1 MSIIYEALK
10 KLGTHPAQPKGQ
22 SGSSFSTQKA
32 KNKQIAVYIMLAI
45 VGMFIAKKGF
55 DYLFPPLPIVVPAL
69 ETTQP
74 LPAKPDAGQAPALPS
89 PAPAVVVVENET
101 IPQVEPREQYVLNGI
116 FSSGNDNYALVNNQI
131 VRLGENVDGAT
142 VEKITVD
149 SVELNTLEGQ
159 IILTNRR

>member
-10 KLGTHPAQPKGQ
+10 KLGTHPAQHKGQ
-22 SGSSFSTQKA
+22 PGSSFIVQKA
-32 KNKQIAVYIMLAI
+32 HNKPIAVYIILAI

-55 DYLFPPLPIVVPAL
+55 DYLFPPLPITLPAV

-74 LPAKPDAGQAPALPS
+74 LPADPATAETPAPS
-89 PAPAVVVVENET
+89 TPAPAVVENET
-101 IPQVEPREQYVLNGI
+101 LPQVEPREQYVLNGI

-131 VRLGENVDGAT
+131 VRLRERVDGAT

-149 SVELNTLEGQ
+149 SVELSTPEGPVV
-159 IILTNRR
+159 LTNRR